1 MQSTTREGR
10 RGYYLQTSLYLTTA
24 TAGDLSQST
33 VDAQLWMDAKTPS
46 DSHLSKTLAL
56 VGTRDLNIPPVCRLL
71 VSAPEKRDGVR
82 SAPCVGTT
90 GVSSPVRA
98 RQAGSLWVTTLS
110 CTVQ

>member
-56 VGTRDLNIPPVCRLL
+56 VGTRDLT
-71 VSAPEKRDGVR
+71 SHR
-82 SAPCVGTT
+82 SAGFWLVHLRNVT
-90 GVSSPVRA
+90 G
-98 RQAGSLWVTTLS
+98 
-110 CTVQ
+110 